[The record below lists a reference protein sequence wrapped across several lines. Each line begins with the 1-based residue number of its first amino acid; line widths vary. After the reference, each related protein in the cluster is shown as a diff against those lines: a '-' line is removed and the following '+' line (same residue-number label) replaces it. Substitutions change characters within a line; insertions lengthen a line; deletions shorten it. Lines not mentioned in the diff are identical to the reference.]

1 MNFLFDNKYKKI
13 YYVLLILLIIFN
25 YYRTYKKYQLNKPYK
40 EKIKIIQKTVM
51 NSTNELVKDKSN
63 HLFGLKKF
71 NNKNKI
77 DLSKLCRILNL
88 DISNNIIELEGS
100 CTVKQ
105 VLDFL
110 IPKGYMLPIIPDMS
124 HLNMG
129 GIVSGVGGGSASFKN
144 GCFHDNIIEY
154 DILLGDGRILTC
166 SEKENTDLFAAIPNT
181 LGTIGYITKLKMKI
195 INNKPYVIT
204 ENHTFNNFEDFLKF
218 INISKKDETIDFLDG
233 TLYDSSNCICI
244 IGRLTNDKPLKLD
257 NFIND
262 KIYWKAIQ
270 TEKKHNFKL
279 IDYIYRW
286 DTDLYYTSINKKIP
300 KFLNNSSIRQLVPKS
315 LIPVIKSCIPYLGI
329 EVNIEDI
336 VSDVL
341 IPIKKA
347 NDFFKWYDENI
358 NLYPVYICPAFSKNN
373 KFTFWTGDELLD
385 FGIGYGVIPEN
396 PTEKTA
402 LIENKMIE
410 LGGRKLLYSIHQM
423 NDDKFWSIY
432 NKNKYDELRK
442 KYNSKFP
449 NLFEKLKK

>member
-1 MNFLFDNKYKKI
+1 MILYNIL
-13 YYVLLILLIIFN
+13 YYICIIILIIL
-25 YYRTYKKYQLNKPYK
+25 YYTRSYKNYQLNKPYK
-40 EKIKIIQKTVM
+40 EKIKIIQKTVI
-51 NSTNELVKDKSN
+51 NSKKELVKDKSN

-77 DLSKLCRILNL
+77 DLSKLRKILHL

-129 GIVSGVGGGSASFKN
+129 GIISGVGGGSASFRN

-154 DILLGDGRILTC
+154 DILLGDGNVLTC
-166 SEKENTDLFAAIPNT
+166 SEKENTDLFRGIPNT

-195 INNKPYVIT
+195 IKTKQYVIT
-204 ENHTFNNFEDFLKF
+204 ENYKFNNFKEFLEF
-218 INISKKDETIDFLDG
+218 INKSKKDETIDFLDG
-233 TLYDSSNCICI
+233 TLYDSSTCICI
-244 IGRLTNDKPLKLD
+244 IGRLTNIKPVKLD

-262 KIYWKAIQ
+262 KIYWKSIQ
-270 TEKKHNFKL
+270 TEEKHNFKL
-279 IDYIYRW
+279 INYIYRW

-300 KFLNNSSIRQLVPKS
+300 QFLNNSSIRKLVPKS
-315 LIPVIKSCIPYLGI
+315 LIPIIKSCIPYLGI

-347 NDFFKWYDENI
+347 NDFFEWYNKNI
-358 NLYPVYICPAFSKNN
+358 NLYPVYICPVVSKNN

-396 PTEKTA
+396 PKEKTT

-423 NDDKFWSIY
+423 SDKKFWSIY
-432 NKNKYDELRK
+432 DKNKYDELRK

-449 NLFEKLKK
+449 NLFEKLKR

>member
-1 MNFLFDNKYKKI
+1 MILYNIL
-13 YYVLLILLIIFN
+13 YYICIIILIIL
-25 YYRTYKKYQLNKPYK
+25 YYTRSYKNYQLNKPYK
-40 EKIKIIQKTVM
+40 EKIKIIQKTVI
-51 NSTNELVKDKSN
+51 NSKKELVKDKSN

-77 DLSKLCRILNL
+77 DLSKLRKILHL

-129 GIVSGVGGGSASFKN
+129 GIISGVGGGSASFRN

-154 DILLGDGRILTC
+154 DILLGDGNVLTC
-166 SEKENTDLFAAIPNT
+166 SEKENTDLFRGIPNT

-195 INNKPYVIT
+195 IKTKQYVIT
-204 ENHTFNNFEDFLKF
+204 ENYKFNNFKEFLEF
-218 INISKKDETIDFLDG
+218 INKSKKDETIDFLDG
-233 TLYDSSNCICI
+233 TLYDSSTCICI
-244 IGRLTNDKPLKLD
+244 IGRLTNIKPVKLD

-262 KIYWKAIQ
+262 KIYWKSIQ
-270 TEKKHNFKL
+270 TEEKHNFKL
-279 IDYIYRW
+279 INYIYRW

-300 KFLNNSSIRQLVPKS
+300 QFLNNSSIRKLVPKS
-315 LIPVIKSCIPYLGI
+315 LIPIIKSCIPYLGI

-347 NDFFKWYDENI
+347 NNFFEWYNKNI
-358 NLYPVYICPAFSKNN
+358 NLYPVYICPVVSKNN
-373 KFTFWTGDELLD
+373 KFTFWTDDELLD

-396 PTEKTA
+396 PKEKTT

-423 NDDKFWSIY
+423 SDKKFWSIY
-432 NKNKYDELRK
+432 DKNKYDELRK

-449 NLFEKLKK
+449 NLFEKLKR

>member
-1 MNFLFDNKYKKI
+1 MNFLFDNKYNI
-13 YYVLLILLIIFN
+13 LYYICIIILIIL
-25 YYRTYKKYQLNKPYK
+25 YYTRSYKNYQLNKPYK
-40 EKIKIIQKTVM
+40 EKIKIIQKTVI
-51 NSTNELVKDKSN
+51 NSKKELVKDKSN

-77 DLSKLCRILNL
+77 DLSKLRKILHL

-129 GIVSGVGGGSASFKN
+129 GIISGVGGGSASFRN

-154 DILLGDGRILTC
+154 DILLGDGNVLTC
-166 SEKENTDLFAAIPNT
+166 SEKENTDLFRGIPNT

-195 INNKPYVIT
+195 IKTKQYVIT
-204 ENHTFNNFEDFLKF
+204 ENYKFNNFKEFLEF
-218 INISKKDETIDFLDG
+218 INKSKKDETIDFLDG
-233 TLYDSSNCICI
+233 TLYDSSTCICI
-244 IGRLTNDKPLKLD
+244 IGRLTNIKPVKLD

-262 KIYWKAIQ
+262 KIYWKSIQ
-270 TEKKHNFKL
+270 TEEKHNFKL
-279 IDYIYRW
+279 INYIYRW

-300 KFLNNSSIRQLVPKS
+300 QFLNNSSIRKLVPKS
-315 LIPVIKSCIPYLGI
+315 LIPIIKSCIPYLGI

-347 NDFFKWYDENI
+347 NNFFEWYNKNI
-358 NLYPVYICPAFSKNN
+358 NLYPVYICPVVSKNN
-373 KFTFWTGDELLD
+373 KFTFWTDDELLD

-396 PTEKTA
+396 PKEKTT

-423 NDDKFWSIY
+423 SDKKFWSIY
-432 NKNKYDELRK
+432 DKNKYDELRK

-449 NLFEKLKK
+449 NLFEKLKR